1 MEDKRTAIEIVG
13 EALVKMMDRAIEAE
27 RKLADAEKRADE
39 WYNSYVRKDQ
49 QLRTTEAQLAEE
61 RAAHEALK
69 TKLSGYMDSLDTIDK
84 AEN

>member
-27 RKLADAEKRADE
+27 RKLADAEKRAEE
-39 WYNSYVRKDQ
+39 WYNSYMRKDQ
-49 QLRTTEAQLAEE
+49 QLKSTAAALEDE
-61 RAAHEALK
+61 RKAHEALK
-69 TKLSGYMDSLDTIDK
+69 TKLSGYMDSLDAIDK